1 MSGENVLLIAGASV
15 RAAAFSALRGGFK
28 VSAADLFADAD
39 LQRACDCYTVDPYP
53 DRLTEIFK
61 TAPPGAWMYT
71 GALENYPRLLASLA
85 RQRRL
90 LGCSAEVVRRVRD
103 PRELHESLTSAGFA
117 SPAIFTHGSPPRD
130 ARRWLCKRRRS
141 AGGLGIE
148 FFSPDKQ
155 GNTSLPAAS
164 YLQEFAPGMSCG
176 LAYVAAGGQATF
188 LGASRQLTGRR
199 WCGAQQFMYCGSLAP
214 QTLAS
219 GARSEAVR
227 LGRHLAAAF
236 GLTGLFGVDVILH
249 NNRLWVLEVNPRFTS
264 SLEVLERLGDYSAVA
279 LHMQACQAGRLPAR
293 EPAASNPPAAP
304 TRFSGKAIVYARR
317 DALVGA
323 SFQRFVQSR
332 LDGGQIDSPPIAD
345 IPPLGSSLIQGRPI
359 CTVLADGE
367 SAPAVLRQLRSAAKE
382 VFAALAKDSV

>member
-1 MSGENVLLIAGASV
+1 MSGESVLLIAGASA

-28 VSAADLFADAD
+28 ISAADLFADAD
-39 LQRACDCYTVDPYP
+39 LQRACDCRTVDPYP
-53 DRLTEIFK
+53 EQLEQIFK
-61 TAPPGAWMYT
+61 TAPPGVWMYT

-117 SPAIFTHGSPPRD
+117 SPAIFAHGSPPHD

-164 YLQEFAPGMSCG
+164 YLQEFVSGMSCG

-199 WCGAQQFMYCGSLAP
+199 WCGARQFMYCGSLAP
-214 QTLAS
+214 QPLTNS
-219 GARSEAVR
+219 ARSEAVR
-227 LGRHLAAAF
+227 LGRHLATAF
-236 GLTGLFGVDVILH
+236 GLTGLFGVDVILQ
-249 NNRLWVLEVNPRFTS
+249 NNRPWVLEVNPRFTS
-264 SLEVLERLGDYSAVA
+264 SLEVLEHVGDYSAVA
-279 LHMQACQAGRLPAR
+279 LHMQACQAGRLPV
-293 EPAASNPPAAP
+293 ESPPVAP

-317 DALVGA
+317 DGLVGA

-332 LDGGQIDSPPIAD
+332 LDGGQIDLPKIAD

-367 SAPAVLRQLRSAAKE
+367 SAPAVLRQLRRAAKSIY
-382 VFAALAKDSV
+382 ASGR